1 MKHLLILI
9 ALVVNSLAGVAQTQA
24 PKGPDTEYV
33 MTLNVKLGQAYG
45 VGKTAKGNRFIVPI
59 TGGTFSGPDI
69 KGEILEGGADYQLQ
83 NQEAGRTEVEAIY
96 CIRTDDG
103 VTIHIRNCGII
114 YNGKDAQG
122 KPQFYFKCAPKFE
135 APMDSKYAWL
145 NNSLFLCEPSFG
157 GAQGGITL
165 NVWRV
170 K

>member
-1 MKHLLILI
+1 MRRVLFLL
-9 ALVVNSLAGVAQTQA
+9 ALVVSVLTASAQA

-45 VGKTAKGNRFIVPI
+45 VGQTAKGNRFIIPI
-59 TGGTFSGPDI
+59 TGGTFEGPNI
-69 KGEILEGGADYQLQ
+69 KGTVLEGGADYQLQ
-83 NQEAGRTEVEAIY
+83 DQKSGRTEIEAIY

-114 YNGKDAQG
+114 YNGKDADG
-122 KPQFYFKCAPKFE
+122 KQQFYFKAAPKFE

-145 NNSLFLCEPSFG
+145 NNSLFLCEPSFE
-157 GAQGGITL
+157 GAQGGIKL

>member
-9 ALVVNSLAGVAQTQA
+9 AFVINTLTGVAQTQA
-24 PKGPDTEYV
+24 PKGPETEYV
-33 MTLNVKLGQAYG
+33 MTLKVKLGQAYG
-45 VGKTAKGNRFIVPI
+45 VGKTSKGTRFIIPI
-59 TGGTFSGPDI
+59 TGGTFEGPNI

-83 NQEAGRTEVEAIY
+83 NQEAGRTELEAIY

-103 VTIHIRNCGII
+103 VNIHIRNCGII

-122 KPQFYFKCAPKFE
+122 KTQFYFKCAPKFE

-157 GAQGGITL
+157 GEGGGITL

>member
-1 MKHLLILI
+1 MKRIIFLFALILTTVTVW
-9 ALVVNSLAGVAQTQA
+9 AQA
-24 PKGPDTEYV
+24 PKGPETEYV
-33 MTLNVKLGQAYG
+33 MTLKVKLGQAYG
-45 VGKTAKGNRFIVPI
+45 VGKTAKGNRFIIPI

-122 KPQFYFKCAPKFE
+122 KTQFYFKCAPKFE

-157 GAQGGITL
+157 GEGGGITL